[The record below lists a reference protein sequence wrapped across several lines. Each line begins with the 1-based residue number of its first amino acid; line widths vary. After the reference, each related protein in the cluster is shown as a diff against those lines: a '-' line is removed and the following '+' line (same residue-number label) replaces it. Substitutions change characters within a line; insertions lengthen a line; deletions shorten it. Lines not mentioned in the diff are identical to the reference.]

1 MQVFRLTVRH
11 KFNLAKLRIFTEF
24 YLFLYDYYQMY
35 E

>member
-1 MQVFRLTVRH
+1 MQFYRLYESY

-24 YLFLYDYYQMY
+24 YLFLYDYYEMY